1 MNLYK
6 HEGSGHYIGSY
17 MIVWADTLI
26 EAKTLIRIELDEAGL
41 QKERVDVVEVPMVR
55 NSFVLSV
62 NGDY

>member
-1 MNLYK
+1 
-6 HEGSGHYIGSY
+6 